1 MHRGKKIR
9 IRISAK
15 FRAQN
20 LLGAISVVGIEI
32 PNGNAS
38 DAELMMSV
46 KRGDRDAIEITK
58 AHRRIRCGVMSG
70 WTHERKRWRAMDK
83 RMLSS
88 RERSGR
94 GAPRMGR
101 NIRKERRVVVEV
113 ARLIKTA
120 QVRGRVRPP
129 QCSLVHRSSGRR

>member
-9 IRISAK
+9 IRIRAK

-20 LLGAISVVGIEI
+20 FLGAISVVGIEI
-32 PNGNAS
+32 PNGNTP
-38 DAELMMSV
+38 DAKLMMGV
-46 KRGDRDAIEITK
+46 KRGDRDAVEITK
-58 AHRRIRCGVMSG
+58 PHRRIRRGVMSG

-94 GAPRMGR
+94 GAPRMSR
-101 NIRKERRVVVEV
+101 NLRKERRVVVEV
-113 ARLIKTA
+113 ARLIKSA
-120 QVRGRVRPP
+120 QMRRRVRPP
-129 QCSLVHRSSGRR
+129 QCSLGHRSIGRR